1 MWVCTCTCLCP
12 VYSSLFLF
20 ILYFSLV
27 EFLMYSSSL
36 FPFFVLTRL
45 LTLFI
50 LSCYPPS
57 KFVFVFVSSNPS
69 FFRLSPHFLP
79 LTTQPHVLSS
89 LLSFRISFR
98 SNPVLLCFSLTV
110 SHSFYLS
117 AFLFINLTLNPHLS
131 WYSSSLLHSLTSVH
145 YTSFLFQRCCFYFS
159 SIVLVLKSRV
169 FSLNC
174 VVLQR
179 HRGH

>member
-1 MWVCTCTCLCP
+1 MCTCTCLCP
-12 VYSSLFLF
+12 VYSSFFLF
-20 ILYFSLV
+20 ILYNSLV
-27 EFLMYSSSL
+27 ELFVYPSSL
-36 FPFFVLTRL
+36 IPSFLFTRPLTPS
-45 LTLFI
+45 I
-50 LSCYPPS
+50 LSSHPPS
-57 KFVFVFVSSNPS
+57 KFVFILVSTNPS
-69 FFRLSPHFLP
+69 FFRLSPHILP

-98 SNPVLLCFSLTV
+98 FNPVLLCFSLTV

-145 YTSFLFQRCCFYFS
+145 YTSFLFQRCFYFS